1 MYMLR
6 DVDPNHPGWFSS
18 CGLVGPKGDCTPKSS
33 CFYVDAL
40 KETLK
45 GMRYMGEV
53 SSGNPKLRIY
63 KFKDIGSSKGAYA
76 VWAASSDNYR
86 VDNYSLQLPAG
97 TDSASLLQL
106 EPGNKD
112 GKSSPLAITNQEVRL
127 AVSVRPGIV
136 LVNHMQ

>member
-1 MYMLR
+1 
-6 DVDPNHPGWFSS
+6 
-18 CGLVGPKGDCTPKSS
+18 KGDWTPKTSW
-33 CFYVDAL
+33 FYIHAL

-76 VWAASSDNYR
+76 VCAASSDNYR
-86 VDNYSLQLPAG
+86 VDNYSLKLPAG
-97 TDSASLLQL
+97 TGSASLLQL

-112 GKSSPLAITNQEVRL
+112 GKSSTLAITNQEVRL
-127 AVSVRPGIV
+127 AVSERPVFV
-136 LVNHMQ
+136 LVNHIQ